1 MKHDYDYGI
10 AFIMMMG
17 AAVAFYAFA
26 CGFLFVLG
34 KTYELIAGVLA

>member
-1 MKHDYDYGI
+1 MSDDSI
-10 AFIMMMG
+10 AFLTLMG

-34 KTYELIAGVLA
+34 KTYQLIAGVLV